1 MRYNISGHR
10 HQGDLSL
17 FGLPNDFPQCG
28 SIMESNECM
37 QKITIMHV
45 KYNCKKLYALYAII
59 NQHAKNLLGQTLDNT
74 PLFAALQMVK
84 SEDID
89 V

>member
-1 MRYNISGHR
+1 
-10 HQGDLSL
+10 
-17 FGLPNDFPQCG
+17 
-28 SIMESNECM
+28 
-37 QKITIMHV
+37 MHA
-45 KYNCKKLYALYAII
+45 KYNCKKLYALYAIN

>member
-1 MRYNISGHR
+1 
-10 HQGDLSL
+10 
-17 FGLPNDFPQCG
+17 
-28 SIMESNECM
+28 MESNECM
-37 QKITIMHV
+37 QKTTILHA
-45 KYNCKKLYALYAII
+45 KYNCKKLYALYAIN